1 MKREGK
7 GKGKGG
13 KGRTKREVRRET
25 SASASLVS
33 RESKNTKPDTSM
45 VNRP

>member
-7 GKGKGG
+7 GEGG
-13 KGRTKREVRRET
+13 KGRDKREVRREET